1 MVNWKVMKWDV
12 RFWNLVE
19 WIMILYYFKMIF
31 LLNEV
36 FGLVL
41 EDIEWFKFVEFY
53 IKWGRRGYIREFLG
67 NLFIDDYIGGIVL

>member
-1 MVNWKVMKWDV
+1 M
-12 RFWNLVE
+12 NLF
-19 WIMILYYFKMIF
+19 YFKMIF